1 MKKLKVKSQQEA
13 WGLKKLLLLKQIK
26 EEQKKGFFLER
37 KKKWGAFPEEAVGNQ
52 SYMGGCREV
61 LRVKSGKGEE
71 GVLEQKHSDLKNG
84 EVKRKKRIR
93 RGEKRKQKGVGG
105 NCYWVWVTAPRARRG
120 ISVLEEIFTS
130 MVSKPLIFYY
140 SYFLLC

>member
-1 MKKLKVKSQQEA
+1 
-13 WGLKKLLLLKQIK
+13 
-26 EEQKKGFFLER
+26 
-37 KKKWGAFPEEAVGNQ
+37 
-52 SYMGGCREV
+52 MGGCREV

-120 ISVLEEIFTS
+120 ISVLEESFTGGNPKLPGHEE
-130 MVSKPLIFYY
+130 VIHG
-140 SYFLLC
+140 LCYVTAIVWMKLQNRKQWATSGGNWKLPDC

>member
-1 MKKLKVKSQQEA
+1 M
-13 WGLKKLLLLKQIK
+13 G
-26 EEQKKGFFLER
+26 
-37 KKKWGAFPEEAVGNQ
+37 
-52 SYMGGCREV
+52 SYREG

-71 GVLEQKHSDLKNG
+71 GILEQKHSDLKEG
-84 EVKRKKRIR
+84 RGREKRRIR

-120 ISVLEEIFTS
+120 ISVLEESFTG
-130 MVSKPLIFYY
+130 MVSESLIFYC